1 MYKIGVMQIKS
12 RIWIE
17 KDGVPFLGFGRIKLL
32 KKVDEKKSINAAA
45 KEMNMS
51 YSKAWKLINDI
62 NQYTEKPVIIKN
74 IGGKNG
80 GGTVLTDYGKKL
92 INSFE
97 NINQNCMKYLET
109 EFKNL
114 TI

>member
-1 MYKIGVMQIKS
+1 MKIKS

-17 KDGVPFLGFGRIKLL
+17 KDGDPFLGFGRIKLL

-80 GGTVLTDYGKKL
+80 GGTVLTDYGKTL
-92 INSFE
+92 IEGFE
-97 NINQNCMKYLET
+97 NINQNCMDYLES
-109 EFKNL
+109 EFKKLNL
-114 TI
+114 